1 MIQPLVKT
9 REYHDSVTPYHK
21 EILQQIEKRAAEE
34 NVPLREQGDR
44 YVGTLK
50 PCYLLRTPVFLEI
63 IGDWIERH
71 PDLTCAGYLDLLDS
85 LSRGTTYNEFVSVGA
100 LLGALPQM
108 RKMIEPRHLDRWLE
122 HAQGWAEVD
131 VICQPNFTAEE
142 MLANWKGWKSLLV
155 SLSKSQNVHK
165 RRASLVLLTKP
176 LRESADPR
184 LARLAFA
191 NIGKLKSDK
200 DILVTKAVSWL
211 LRALVKHHR
220 QEVERY
226 LKDNSDSLPKVALRE
241 TRNKLR
247 SGRKSGNL

>member
-1 MIQPLVKT
+1 MIQTLVKT
-9 REYHDSVTPYHK
+9 GEYHDSVALYHK

-50 PCYLLRTPVFLEI
+50 PCYLLRTPVFHEV

-71 PDLTCAGYLDLLDS
+71 PDLTCTGYLDLLDS
-85 LSRGTTYNEFVSVGA
+85 LSRGTTYNEFISVGA

-108 RKMIEPRHLDRWLE
+108 RKMLEPRYLDRWLE

-142 MLANWKGWKSLLV
+142 MLSNWKDWKNLILSF
-155 SLSKSQNVHK
+155 SKSQNVHK

-200 DILVTKAVSWL
+200 DILITRAVSWL
-211 LRALVKHHR
+211 LRALIKNHR
-220 QEVERY
+220 QEVEDY
-226 LKDNSDSLPKVALRE
+226 LKDNSDSLPKIALRE
-241 TRNKLR
+241 TRNKLK
-247 SGRKSGNL
+247 SGRKSGKL